1 MNTIFLEVLDGFLD
15 KQTSKLALGSD
26 SLLLLSAGPRANGVT
41 YCTQF
46 NQVNSEGCHSGL
58 VLNVVTT
65 TPALSVQRVVASP
78 VGRSPTIGI
87 NYRTR

>member
-1 MNTIFLEVLDGFLD
+1 MNTIFLEDLDGFLH

-26 SLLLLSAGPRANGVT
+26 SLLLLSAGPRAGVT